1 MRSESKMRINNEK
14 KQRSRILKMSIVEE
28 EFDDTSG
35 RSKEFLEEF
44 DDTSGRIEGI
54 PGRV

>member
-1 MRSESKMRINNEK
+1 MRINNEK
-14 KQRSRILKMSIVEE
+14 KQRSRILKMSIIEE